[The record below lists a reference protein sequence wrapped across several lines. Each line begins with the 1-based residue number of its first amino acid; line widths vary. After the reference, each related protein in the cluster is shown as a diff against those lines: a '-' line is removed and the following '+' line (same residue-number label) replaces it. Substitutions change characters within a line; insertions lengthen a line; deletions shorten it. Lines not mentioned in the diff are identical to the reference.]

1 MWMGQYPWYAVVTRE
16 AGLEQGDF
24 ILKCPILEPI
34 HDVQE
39 KTTKAN
45 FTEYDVVIMS
55 QSCDLQ
61 NGKLSL
67 VLVCPFWSMEAIEQN
82 NPWLKSRKGKERLRM
97 GNQPNYH
104 LLNKPSV
111 KDMVIDNDFLVV
123 DFRSVF
129 SVPYNY
135 LVDHVNN
142 TQRRL
147 RLLSPYKE
155 HLSQSFARFFMR
167 VGLPIDIDPFD

>member
-1 MWMGQYPWYAVVTRE
+1 MGDYPWYAVVSRKD
-16 AGLEQGDF
+16 GLEHGDF
-24 ILKCPILEPI
+24 VFACPILEPI

-39 KTTKAN
+39 KSTKTKY
-45 FTEYDVVIMS
+45 TEYDVVIMS

-61 NGKLSL
+61 NGKLAL
-67 VLVCPFWSMEAIEQN
+67 VLVCPFWPMKTIEEY
-82 NPWLKSRKGKERLRM
+82 NPWLKSKKSKEKLRM
-97 GNQPNYH
+97 GFQPNYH
-104 LLNKPSV
+104 LLDKPAV
-111 KDMVIDNDFLVV
+111 KDIPVDNDFLVV

-135 LVDHVNN
+135 LVEYTSN

-167 VGLPIDIDPFD
+167 VGLPIDIEPFA